1 MTALTKNEAVIF
13 MYRGKKRYFLFV
25 FTKNNCNFEAYFIE
39 IQNYINMKRFTLLAA
54 LVLMVA
60 MPTFAERVT
69 SETARK
75 VASTFLNNNGT
86 KSVQLTDLSKEA
98 GFPNLYIFNADKG
111 FVIMSADDCV
121 QPILGYSLTDIFDTK
136 DMPENVTW
144 WLQGYND
151 EIQSAVDNKMKA
163 SSETAKLWKD
173 LIEGNAKAG
182 KATAVVAPMIQT
194 KWNQNK
200 YYNDLCPAVS
210 DGPNGK
216 AYTGCVATA
225 MAQIMKYWSYP
236 STGIGSHSYTWNG
249 QTLSANFGATTY
261 DWNNMANYYEYYYTN
276 GTDHYA
282 NWLSE
287 PSAEEI
293 AAVATLMYHCG
304 VSVDMNYGG
313 SSTGG
318 SGAPNAYVAIALK
331 DYFNY
336 KNTVQYKQKS
346 YTNLNTGNST
356 IYYSDS
362 EWIAMLKED
371 LDAGRPVQY
380 GGQYPSGSGG
390 HAFVCD
396 GYNSDNYFH
405 FNWGWAGHYNG
416 YFSLNNLDT
425 GANSGEA
432 GAGNGVYTRDQEA
445 VFGIEPGSMVPA
457 PTNLTYTLSGLQNIT
472 LTWNASNG
480 ASSYNVYRD
489 SNLIGNTVS
498 ATYSETAP
506 FGTHSYYVR
515 CVDANSQLSLPSNT
529 VTVTIDYPTPIVTD
543 LSATLSGN
551 NANLAWTAPEW
562 CYPEEP
568 LATLTYGDGNINSLN
583 STKYWAHRYLSDNL
597 SQYVNKVIYKIS
609 FYAYETGSYT
619 CYIYKGATE
628 QYYSGDDIFWPSTLM
643 TSKTIEVTS
652 TSNWID
658 IDLDEFITIDGQED
672 IWVIMYDPNNGN
684 GRYSAAFST
693 NTGSNNHGGYWG
705 KWSSGDRRGYILN
718 EGRAFLIRTYV
729 TDGTYTYNLYD
740 GTTQVA
746 SNIDA
751 TNYTVSNA
759 AGNTAHRYTLKTNYY
774 GGETNASNM
783 AGLTIGNASLNSLT
797 MAANDK
803 MTITENSKLTVS
815 GTLSDVNADNLILEN
830 GAQLINNST
839 GVQAT
844 VKKNINGYT
853 GNGGWYTLSTP
864 FVSLT
869 PSVDNGLISGSY
881 DLYAYDEDGDADGKE
896 WINYKSGSFNLAPSL
911 GYLYANSATQTLNL
925 SGELNSGTYSQTV
938 NLSYNNSVEG
948 LKGFNLLGNP
958 TAHEINFTKSS
969 DVSDGYYYADN
980 GDTWIYSTSS
990 SVPAG
995 RGFLVKANATGQ
1007 TVTVNPQSKGG
1018 QPDQGQYLCLSIGED
1033 QTYVK
1038 LSEGISMPMIDFKGK
1053 HSSLYLLYDRKP
1065 YVMLVRNDEEAL
1077 DLCFETRHNGTQTL
1091 TVDASNLDLNYLHLI
1106 DNMTGADIDL
1116 LATPSYNFE
1125 AKATDYATRFRLVFD
1140 AYATDGPA
1148 TGSFAYINNGNIVVN
1163 GEGVLQIVDAMGRVI
1178 VKGDA
1183 INRIS
1188 TSELTPG
1195 VYVLRLI
1202 NGENVM
1208 TQKIVI
1214 E

>member
-1 MTALTKNEAVIF
+1 M
-13 MYRGKKRYFLFV
+13 FLQ
-25 FTKNNCNFEAYFIE
+25 KNNCNFEAYFIE
-39 IQNYINMKRFTLLAA
+39 IQNYCDMKRFTLLAA

-98 GFPNLYIFNADKG
+98 GFPNLYIFTADKG
-111 FVIMSADDCV
+111 FVIMSANDCV
-121 QPILGYSLTDIFDTK
+121 QPILGYSLTDIFDTE
-136 DMPENVTW
+136 DMPENVAW

-151 EIQSAVDNKMKA
+151 EIQSAVDNKMRA
-163 SSETAKLWKD
+163 SSETAKMWKD

-182 KATAVVAPMIQT
+182 KATAVVAPLIQT

-261 DWNNMANYYEYYYTN
+261 DWNNMADYYEYYFAN
-276 GTDHYA
+276 GTDQYA

-304 VSVDMNYGG
+304 VSVDMIYGG
-313 SSTGG
+313 NSTGG
-318 SGAPNAYVAIALK
+318 SAAPNAYVAIALK
-331 DYFNY
+331 NYFNY
-336 KNTVQYKQKS
+336 KETAQHKQKS
-346 YTNLNTGNST
+346 YNSYV
-356 IYYSDS
+356 YYTDD
-362 EWIAMLKED
+362 EWIAMLKAD
-371 LDAGRPVQY
+371 LNDSRPIQY
-380 GGQYPSGSGG
+380 GGQDPNGSGG

-396 GYNSDNYFH
+396 GYNSDDYFH
-405 FNWGWAGHYNG
+405 FNWGWAGRYNG

-529 VTVTIDYPTPIVTD
+529 ITVTIDYPTPIVTD
-543 LSATLSGN
+543 LNATLSGN
-551 NANLAWTAPEW
+551 NANLTWTSPEW
-562 CYPEEP
+562 CAPSTDNEV
-568 LATLTYGDGNINSLN
+568 LTYSHGDAIYYFGSGGN
-583 STKYWAHRYLSDNL
+583 TKYYFGHKYPASMINN
-597 SQYVNKVIYKIS
+597 NKVLYKVS
-609 FYAYETGSYT
+609 FYAAMTGAFRLCVYT
-619 CYIYKGATE
+619 ANAGNTKPQTQVYTLDITASNTGWNDIVLGTPLQLDASKDLWVFIYDSEGRTFPMGVGEYIEGT
-628 QYYSGDDIFWPSTLM
+628 D
-643 TSKTIEVTS
+643 
-652 TSNWID
+652 
-658 IDLDEFITIDGQED
+658 
-672 IWVIMYDPNNGN
+672 NNGN
-684 GRYSAAFST
+684 YLA
-693 NTGSNNHGGYWG
+693 SNPT
-705 KWSSGDRRGYILN
+705 SSVYIQDYVM
-718 EGRAFLIRTYV
+718 LINTYV

-740 GTTQVA
+740 GSTSVA
-746 SNIDA
+746 SNISNTTYIVNNI
-751 TNYTVSNA
+751 TN
-759 AGNTAHRYTLKTNYY
+759 NTAHRYTLKTNYY

-896 WINYKSGSFNLAPSL
+896 WINYKSGSFNLTPSS
-911 GYLYANSATQTLNL
+911 GYLYANSATQTLDL
-925 SGELNSGTYSQTV
+925 SGQLNSGTYSQTV

-980 GDTWIYSTSS
+980 SDTWIYSTSS

-1018 QPDQGQYLCLSIGED
+1018 HPDQGQYLCLSIGED

-1091 TVDASNLDLNYLHLI
+1091 TVDASNLGLNYLHLI
-1106 DNMTGADIDL
+1106 DNMTGADVDL

-1125 AKATDYATRFRLVFD
+1125 AKTTDYATRFRLVFND
-1140 AYATDGPA
+1140 HTTDGPS
-1148 TGSFAYINNGNIVVN
+1148 TSSGTFAYINNGNIVVN
-1163 GEGVLQIVDAMGRVI
+1163 GEGVIQIVDVTGRVV

-1183 INRIS
+1183 INGVS

-1195 VYVLRLI
+1195 VYVLRLV

>member
-1 MTALTKNEAVIF
+1 M
-13 MYRGKKRYFLFV
+13 FLQ
-25 FTKNNCNFEAYFIE
+25 KNNCNFEAYFIE
-39 IQNYINMKRFTLLAA
+39 IQNYCDMKRFTLLAA

-98 GFPNLYIFNADKG
+98 GFPNLYIFTADKG

-121 QPILGYSLTDIFDTK
+121 QPILGYSLTGRFVAEN
-136 DMPENVTW
+136 MPTNVSG

-151 EIQSAVDNKMKA
+151 EIQYAIDNNMKA
-163 SSETAKLWKD
+163 NTETAKLWKD
-173 LIEGNAKAG
+173 LMDGNSKAG
-182 KATAVVAPMIQT
+182 KATVVVDALIQT
-194 KWNQNK
+194 TWDQDPG
-200 YYNDLCPAVS
+200 YNDLCPYDYNANQLTV
-210 DGPNGK
+210 
-216 AYTGCVATA
+216 TGCAATA
-225 MAQIMKYWSYP
+225 MAQIMRYWEYP
-236 STGIGSHSYTWNG
+236 SHGVGSNSYTP
-249 QTLSANFGATTY
+249 SAHPEYGVQSVNFAQATY
-261 DWNNMANYYEYYYTN
+261 DWTAMPL
-276 GTDHYA
+276 H
-282 NWLSE
+282 SS
-287 PSAEEI
+287 SAE
-293 AAVATLMYHCG
+293 VAKLMYHCG
-304 VSVDMNYGG
+304 VSVNMDYNIAANGG
-313 SSTGG
+313 SS
-318 SGAPNAYVAIALK
+318 AYNTSLVPAFK
-331 DYFNY
+331 NYFNY
-336 KNTVQYKQKS
+336 KTTATLQWKD
-346 YTNLNTGNST
+346 
-356 IYYSDS
+356 YYSGNWTDL
-362 EWIAMLKED
+362 LKTE
-371 LDAGRPVQY
+371 LNAGRPIEY
-380 GGQYPSGSGG
+380 NGSGSGGG

-396 GYNSDNYFH
+396 GYDSSNYFH
-405 FNWGWAGHYNG
+405 FNWGWSGSNDGFYSLSNLVPGSGGSGGGSYN
-416 YFSLNNLDT
+416 FTQSQ
-425 GANSGEA
+425 S
-432 GAGNGVYTRDQEA
+432 A
-445 VFGIEPGSMVPA
+445 VIGIEPKDCTASTPTNFNVTIEGRNAILTWNAVANAASYSIYRDGLLIANTTNTNYTDSNLSYGTYAYYIKSRDTNGAASAPTSTITVAIEPV
-457 PTNLTYTLSGLQNIT
+457 PTNLTVTQNG
-472 LTWNASNG
+472 NG
-480 ASSYNVYRD
+480 AVLNW
-489 SNLIGNTVS
+489 
-498 ATYSETAP
+498 SE
-506 FGTHSYYVR
+506 
-515 CVDANSQLSLPSNT
+515 
-529 VTVTIDYPTPIVTD
+529 
-543 LSATLSGN
+543 
-551 NANLAWTAPEW
+551 PEW
-562 CYPEEP
+562 CLPSTDNEV
-568 LATLTYGDGNINSLN
+568 LTYGDGSYSGRFGAGTAGSMYIYFGH
-583 STKYWAHRYLSDNL
+583 KYPASMLEA
-597 SQYVNKVIYKIS
+597 NKAIYKVS
-609 FYAYETGSYT
+609 FYATEAGAFQLFIYTATANNSRPQTQIYNQSITASTTG
-619 CYIYKGATE
+619 
-628 QYYSGDDIFWPSTLM
+628 
-643 TSKTIEVTS
+643 
-652 TSNWID
+652 WID
-658 IDLDEFITIDGQED
+658 IVISDPIEIDPTKDLWVFI
-672 IWVIMYDPNNGN
+672 YDPEAKAYPMGFNSTVVTNGN
-684 GRYSAAFST
+684 YCSWDPYNPTTSV
-693 NTGSNNHGGYWG
+693 NTQNV
-705 KWSSGDRRGYILN
+705 L
-718 EGRAFLIRTYV
+718 FLIRTCI
-729 TDGTYTYNLYD
+729 TDGSFFYNLYD
-740 GTTQVA
+740 NNTSIA
-746 SNIDA
+746 SNISGTSYTLSSI
-751 TNYTVSNA
+751 TN
-759 AGNTAHRYTLKTNYY
+759 NTAHQYTLKTIFNNSV
-774 GGETNASNM
+774 TTASNM

-896 WINYKSGSFNLAPSL
+896 WINYKSGSFNLTPSS
-911 GYLYANSATQTLNL
+911 GYLYANSATQTLDL

-1018 QPDQGQYLCLSIGED
+1018 HPDQGQYLCLSIGED

-1091 TVDASNLDLNYLHLI
+1091 TVDASNLGLNYLHLI
-1106 DNMTGADIDL
+1106 DNMTGADVDL

-1125 AKATDYATRFRLVFD
+1125 AKTTDYATRFRLVFND
-1140 AYATDGPA
+1140 HTTDSPSTSSG
-1148 TGSFAYINNGNIVVN
+1148 TFAYINNGNIVVN
-1163 GEGVLQIVDAMGRVI
+1163 GEGVIQIVDVTGRVV

-1183 INRIS
+1183 INGVS

-1195 VYVLRLI
+1195 VYVLRLV